1 MSRTNTS
8 SRLKR
13 MVTGVTLLLLAG
25 SVSSC
30 SFPKNVKEVD
40 FSMFGIGMEVEFYEP
55 VVGPA
60 DMTLRDRE

>member
-1 MSRTNTS
+1 
-8 SRLKR
+8 